1 MEHLSKIKIIKS
13 LVISIPSLS
22 EKKLKNIKDMFTH
35 YVNEISFIPLKSTLK
50 SEIISLTDLSN
61 DATDEILGKKRKV
74 INYQLFDKHFKDKN
88 ILVTGAAGSIGSQ
101 LVRQLLNTKSKNI
114 IGYDNSEIDLFNLK
128 NELKTF
134 SHVKFYLGD
143 ILDNSFFQYIVK
155 KEKIDLIF
163 HAAAFKHV
171 GILEENVQSAI
182 RNNIFGTHSIL
193 KVAKEN
199 KVPIVTISTD
209 KAVKPTSILGLTKRI
224 AEILCLKFNDNK
236 FSSKVVRFG
245 NVFGSVGSAVPTFIN
260 QINNKLPI
268 TITNKKVTRFF
279 MTTNE
284 ACFLL
289 LSSLRIN
296 KANNVLVLN
305 MGKPI
310 KILQIINS
318 LIKIRKRIEPNY
330 TYKIKE
336 IGLSK
341 GEKMHELLTLKKR
354 LIKTVNPDINIVTD
368 PTYKNENINE
378 LLFKLQKNNN
388 TKLSTKLMKDFL
400 SQDFKN

>member
-1 MEHLSKIKIIKS
+1 M
-13 LVISIPSLS
+13 
-22 EKKLKNIKDMFTH
+22 
-35 YVNEISFIPLKSTLK
+35 
-50 SEIISLTDLSN
+50 
-61 DATDEILGKKRKV
+61 
-74 INYQLFDKHFKDKN
+74 
-88 ILVTGAAGSIGSQ
+88 
-101 LVRQLLNTKSKNI
+101 
-114 IGYDNSEIDLFNLK
+114 
-128 NELKTF
+128 
-134 SHVKFYLGD
+134 
-143 ILDNSFFQYIVK
+143 
-155 KEKIDLIF
+155 
-163 HAAAFKHV
+163 
-171 GILEENVQSAI
+171 
-182 RNNIFGTHSIL
+182 
-193 KVAKEN
+193 
-199 KVPIVTISTD
+199 
-209 KAVKPTSILGLTKRI
+209 
-224 AEILCLKFNDNK
+224 
-236 FSSKVVRFG
+236 
-245 NVFGSVGSAVPTFIN
+245 FGSVGSAVPTFIN

-368 PTYKNENINE
+368 PTYKNENIDE